1 MKNKFENPFM
11 IAAFGAVSLGDYCGG
26 LRGEIK

>member
-11 IAAFGAVSLGDYCGG
+11 IAALVAVSLGDYCGG
-26 LRGEIK
+26 LCRESK